1 MAEFQ
6 APRASCGPSRI
17 RVTVFVNKLTNA
29 TLGALLLATLA
40 GCQSLRG
47 AASPKAVVAESPA
60 FETAAVATAP
70 AAVLP
75 SLESLVA
82 PSLQAPAAPAAPA
95 LCHAQPAAKGF
106 YGFYANDAWQQGNV
120 VLTFDDGPHPTHTP
134 RVLDMLKERELTAT
148 FFLVGRAISRDSY
161 PLVQRMIAEGHTL
174 GSHSYSHDVK
184 MTKVS
189 APEAT
194 VNEIRGQH
202 ETTAILIDLALMAR
216 SGDDFDAMYRE
227 VFASDPATWLT
238 GSQIRK
244 DWTTYL
250 EDHQELLV
258 SRGYQGGARPYSVV
272 FSRPPGGGPYV
283 EHDGAA
289 GIALYDRALSEL
301 GMMNVMWHGAS
312 GDTVPEKRS
321 DYAFL
326 TKNMEKYS
334 KQGGVLLVHD
344 YIRKDA
350 LAHSLDAMKSDGGV
364 TVIPMERAVE
374 RKYACSSDALGLELA
389 TAATPDI
396 LTRGLFATGSAPSAP
411 AVALSR

>member
-1 MAEFQ
+1 M
-6 APRASCGPSRI
+6 
-17 RVTVFVNKLTNA
+17 NKLTNA
-29 TLGALLLATLA
+29 TLGALFLVALA
-40 GCQSLRG
+40 GCQSLG
-47 AASPKAVVAESPA
+47 APA
-60 FETAAVATAP
+60 ATAP
-70 AAVLP
+70 VSHTHPEADAAAVEAPGEAPFSGP
-75 SLESLVA
+75 SLADLSA
-82 PSLQAPAAPAAPA
+82 PMVVAPAAPA
-95 LCHAQPAAKGF
+95 LCAAQPAAKGF
-106 YGFYANDAWQQGNV
+106 FGFYASDAWQQGHV

-148 FFLVGRAISRDSY
+148 FFLVGRAISRDSF

-238 GSQIRK
+238 GSQIRR

-250 EDHQELLV
+250 GKHEDLLLT
-258 SRGYQGGARPYSVV
+258 RGYEGGARPYSVV

-289 GIALYDRALSEL
+289 GIALYDRALKDL

-344 YIRKDA
+344 YMRADA
-350 LAHSLDAMKSDGGV
+350 LAHSLDAMKSDGAI

-374 RKYACSSDALGLELA
+374 TKYACASSALGLELA
-389 TAATPDI
+389 ATASPDT
-396 LTRGLFATGSAPSAP
+396 LSRGLFAASAPSTTP
-411 AVALSR
+411 TVALSR